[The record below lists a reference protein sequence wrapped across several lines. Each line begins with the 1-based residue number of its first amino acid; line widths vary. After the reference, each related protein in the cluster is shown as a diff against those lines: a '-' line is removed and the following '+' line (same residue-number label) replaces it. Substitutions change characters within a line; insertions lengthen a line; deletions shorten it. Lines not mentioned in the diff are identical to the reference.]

1 MTSKKKKNRKTVVPS
16 YETVINAVYGDE
28 FAMVS
33 VLHFFDSAINDKSKR
48 PYIDEKGNCR
58 YYVDPFVR
66 GHIIGGLMEAILD
79 FRKHIND

>member
-1 MTSKKKKNRKTVVPS
+1 
-16 YETVINAVYGDE
+16 
-28 FAMVS
+28 MVS

-48 PYIDEKGNCR
+48 PYIDEKGNCS
-58 YYVDPFVR
+58 YYVDSFVR